1 MPLRCISPA
10 SPPHLRCI
18 SLDLPSGSG
27 ATEGGS
33 RLFLRLVEAESTGD
47 EVMRCLMVLIDAI
60 LDPAAVPKA
69 SDRVALHA
77 AFDLARVLATVISR
91 CQTEYASEI
100 AVYS

>member
-1 MPLRCISPA
+1 
-10 SPPHLRCI
+10 
-18 SLDLPSGSG
+18 
-27 ATEGGS
+27 
-33 RLFLRLVEAESTGD
+33 
-47 EVMRCLMVLIDAI
+47 MRCLMVLIDAI